1 MFKSIK
7 EFLENLFKTGRS
19 GITTTE
25 QATEAARKLKE
36 ASEESVKKTGL
47 GDPAL
52 TGKYDETTPPG
63 QFKEQTPIIDEE
75 GNVVTRTFSY
85 NPETFTETQMRTG
98 VGSFSDDALTERYE
112 ELRKAGRLL
121 DEGYDD
127 AMTLEEFIIKERNI
141 TPEARAAELR
151 EKGRILS
158 TETAVAKFEEAAD
171 DMVLTNQGRIPRA
184 EYEILKARDERL
196 GITGGEKI
204 KLIEEGPPSN
214 EEILKNVTE
223 QGKIESAADT
233 LTVQRKIDT
242 EEISYV
248 RDLAKATGRDPVE
261 IRRMIADKMNA
272 GYAPGDPKRVAAYD
286 TARIKAYIETQ
297 TAMDGK
303 QFIEELIEETMELP
317 RAIDPTGDP
326 ILDDLIRSERA
337 ALEEGRGVLQTIR
350 EDADKVRDM
359 LINMGIDVS
368 DINFDI
374 IKNSDDFLLVKE
386 EAAKLQDAMKSIMGG
401 SMDELAK
408 SGNIEKAMKSLEEQV
423 MADIA
428 RGKAALEKART
439 PAEGEAIISDLQKIE
454 QAYQDAIKTGVY
466 KPLFGAGGRTLNAT
480 GGRIGFDEGGGP
492 KMSRRGFLGAMG
504 AGLASLFMPRAGKEI
519 AEIVAKGATKTPLT
533 AEGMPIWFPSLVDK
547 IRKEGKLRKADYAS
561 MKSGEGVDMYTFTD
575 PSLPNKQIFMEEDL
589 QTGAITISGRGDD
602 MQIAELRFIPGQ
614 ENIQVGSKGTRTTK
628 EPNAFEAEEFMK
640 GPGEGIGDY
649 ENFGGMDDLR
659 FGVDSWAGLVKS
671 PEQKLKEAADKFGET
686 QRNPTPNVDVDEFAK
701 GGRVGYNMGGG
712 VQTLFRRKA
721 S

>member
-1 MFKSIK
+1 
-7 EFLENLFKTGRS
+7 
-19 GITTTE
+19 
-25 QATEAARKLKE
+25 
-36 ASEESVKKTGL
+36 
-47 GDPAL
+47 
-52 TGKYDETTPPG
+52 
-63 QFKEQTPIIDEE
+63 
-75 GNVVTRTFSY
+75 
-85 NPETFTETQMRTG
+85 MRTG
-98 VGSFSDDALTERYE
+98 VGGFSDDALTERYE
-112 ELRKAGRLL
+112 ELRKAGRLS

-151 EKGRILS
+151 EKGRI
-158 TETAVAKFEEAAD
+158 ETIEPAPKGATF
-171 DMVLTNQGRIPRA
+171 
-184 EYEILKARDERL
+184 
-196 GITGGEKI
+196 
-204 KLIEEGPPSN
+204 EEGPPSN

-261 IRRMIADKMNA
+261 IRRMIADKMNE
-272 GYAPGDPKRVAAYD
+272 GYLPRDPKRVAAYE
-286 TARIKAYIETQ
+286 TARIKAYIESQ
-297 TAMDGK
+297 VAMDGN
-303 QFIEELIEETMELP
+303 FVDELIEETMELP

-401 SMDELAK
+401 GMDELAK

-466 KPLFGAGGRTLNAT
+466 KPLFGSGDRTLNAK

-519 AEIVAKGATKTPLT
+519 AEVVAKGATKTPLT

-547 IRKEGKLRKADYAS
+547 IRKEGKLKKADYAS
-561 MKSGEGVDMYTFTD
+561 AKAGEGVDMYTFTD

-602 MQIAELRFIPGQ
+602 MQIAELRFVPGQ
-614 ENIQVGSKGTRTTK
+614 ESITVGEKGTRKSK

-659 FGVDSWAGLVKS
+659 FGVESWANLVTS
-671 PEQKLKEAADKFGET
+671 PQQRLIKAAEEFTET
-686 QRNPTPNVDVDEFAK
+686 QKNPTPNVDVDEFAK

>member
-1 MFKSIK
+1 MIERFRK
-7 EFLENLFKTGRS
+7 FLQNLFKGSDTG
-19 GITTTE
+19 IKQTTPA
-25 QATEAARKLKE
+25 QQLKE
-36 ASEESVKKTGL
+36 SAEEFVKKTDL
-47 GDPAL
+47 GEVA
-52 TGKYDETTPPG
+52 GKYDETTKPRE
-63 QFKEQTPIIDEE
+63 FKEQTPIIDQE
-75 GNVVTRTFSY
+75 GNVKTRVFSY

-98 VGSFSDDALTERYE
+98 VGGFSDSALTERYE
-112 ELRKAGRLL
+112 ELRKAGRLS

-151 EKGRILS
+151 EKGRI
-158 TETAVAKFEEAAD
+158 ETIEPAPKGATF
-171 DMVLTNQGRIPRA
+171 
-184 EYEILKARDERL
+184 
-196 GITGGEKI
+196 
-204 KLIEEGPPSN
+204 EEGPPSN

-261 IRRMIADKMNA
+261 IRRMIADKMNE
-272 GYAPGDPKRVAAYD
+272 GYLPRDPKRVAAYE
-286 TARIKAYIETQ
+286 TARIKAYIESQ
-297 TAMDGK
+297 VAMDGN
-303 QFIEELIEETMELP
+303 FVDELIEETMELP

-401 SMDELAK
+401 GMDELAK

-466 KPLFGAGGRTLNAT
+466 KPLFGSGDRTLNAK

-547 IRKEGKLRKADYAS
+547 IRKEGKLKKADYAS
-561 MKSGEGVDMYTFTD
+561 AKAGEGVDMYTFTD

-602 MQIAELRFIPGQ
+602 MQIAELRFVPGQ
-614 ENIQVGSKGTRTTK
+614 ESITVGEKGTRKSK

-659 FGVDSWAGLVKS
+659 FGVESWANLVTS
-671 PEQKLKEAADKFGET
+671 PQQRLIKAAEEFTET
-686 QRNPTPNVDVDEFAK
+686 QKNPTPNVDVDEFAK

>member
-1 MFKSIK
+1 MIERFRK
-7 EFLENLFKTGRS
+7 FLQNLFKGSDTG
-19 GITTTE
+19 IKQTTPA
-25 QATEAARKLKE
+25 QQLKE
-36 ASEESVKKTGL
+36 SAEEFVKKTDL

-98 VGSFSDDALTERYE
+98 VGGFSDRALREQYFE
-112 ELRKAGRLL
+112 EGF
-121 DEGYDD
+121 DD
-127 AMTLEEFIIKERNI
+127 VMSLEEYIIMKRNI
-141 TPEARAAELR
+141 TPETRAAELR
-151 EKGRILS
+151 EKGRI
-158 TETAVAKFEEAAD
+158 ETIEPAPKGATF
-171 DMVLTNQGRIPRA
+171 
-184 EYEILKARDERL
+184 
-196 GITGGEKI
+196 
-204 KLIEEGPPSN
+204 EEGPPSN

-272 GYAPGDPKRVAAYD
+272 GYAPGDPKRVAAYE

-297 TAMDGK
+297 VAMDGR
-303 QFIEELIEETMELP
+303 QFIDELIEETMELP

-350 EDADKVRDM
+350 DDADKVRDM

-423 MADIA
+423 SADIA
-428 RGKAALEKART
+428 RGKAALEKAKT

-466 KPLFGAGGRTLNAT
+466 KPLFGAGDRTLNAK

-519 AEIVAKGATKTPLT
+519 AEVVAKGATKAPLT

-561 MKSGEGVDMYTFTD
+561 AKAGEGVDSYTFTD

-602 MQIAELRFIPGQ
+602 MQIAELRFIPG
-614 ENIQVGSKGTRTTK
+614 EESITVGERGTRKSK

-659 FGVDSWAGLVKS
+659 FGVESWANLVTS
-671 PEQKLKEAADKFGET
+671 PQQRLIKAAEEFTET
-686 QRNPTPNVDVDEFAK
+686 QKNPTPNVDVDEFAK

>member
-1 MFKSIK
+1 MIERFRK
-7 EFLENLFKTGRS
+7 FLQNLFKGSDTG
-19 GITTTE
+19 IKQTTPA
-25 QATEAARKLKE
+25 QQLKE
-36 ASEESVKKTGL
+36 SAEEFVKKTDL
-47 GDPAL
+47 GEVA
-52 TGKYDETTPPG
+52 GKYDETTKPRE
-63 QFKEQTPIIDEE
+63 FKEQTPIIDQE
-75 GNVVTRTFSY
+75 GNVKTRVFSY

-98 VGSFSDDALTERYE
+98 VGGFSDDALTERYE
-112 ELRKAGRLL
+112 ELRKAGRLS

-151 EKGRILS
+151 EKGRI
-158 TETAVAKFEEAAD
+158 ETIEPAPKGATF
-171 DMVLTNQGRIPRA
+171 
-184 EYEILKARDERL
+184 
-196 GITGGEKI
+196 
-204 KLIEEGPPSN
+204 EEGPPSN

-261 IRRMIADKMNA
+261 IRRMIADKMNE
-272 GYAPGDPKRVAAYD
+272 GYLPRDPKRVAAYE
-286 TARIKAYIETQ
+286 TARIKAYIESQ
-297 TAMDGK
+297 VAMDGN
-303 QFIEELIEETMELP
+303 FVDELIEETMELP

-401 SMDELAK
+401 GMDELAK

-466 KPLFGAGGRTLNAT
+466 KPLFGSGDRTLNAK

-547 IRKEGKLRKADYAS
+547 IRKEGKLKKADYAS
-561 MKSGEGVDMYTFTD
+561 AKAGEGVDMYTFTD

-602 MQIAELRFIPGQ
+602 MQIAELRFVPGQ
-614 ENIQVGSKGTRTTK
+614 ESITVGEKGTRKSK

-659 FGVDSWAGLVKS
+659 FGVESWANLVTS
-671 PEQKLKEAADKFGET
+671 PQQRLIKAAEEFTET
-686 QRNPTPNVDVDEFAK
+686 QKNPTPNVDVDEFAK

>member
-1 MFKSIK
+1 MIERFRK
-7 EFLENLFKTGRS
+7 FLQNLFKGSDTG
-19 GITTTE
+19 IKQTTPA
-25 QATEAARKLKE
+25 QQLKE
-36 ASEESVKKTGL
+36 SAEEFVKKTDL
-47 GDPAL
+47 GEVA
-52 TGKYDETTPPG
+52 GKYDETTKPRE
-63 QFKEQTPIIDEE
+63 FKEQTPIIDQE
-75 GNVVTRTFSY
+75 GNVKTRVFSY

-98 VGSFSDDALTERYE
+98 VGGFSDDALTERYE
-112 ELRKAGRLL
+112 ELRKAGRLS

-151 EKGRILS
+151 EKGRI
-158 TETAVAKFEEAAD
+158 ETIEPAPKGATF
-171 DMVLTNQGRIPRA
+171 
-184 EYEILKARDERL
+184 
-196 GITGGEKI
+196 
-204 KLIEEGPPSN
+204 EEGPPSN

-261 IRRMIADKMNA
+261 IRRMIADKMNE
-272 GYAPGDPKRVAAYD
+272 GYLPRDPKRVAAYE
-286 TARIKAYIETQ
+286 TARIKAYIESQ
-297 TAMDGK
+297 VAMDGN
-303 QFIEELIEETMELP
+303 FVDELIEETMELP

-401 SMDELAK
+401 GMDELAK

-454 QAYQDAIKTGVY
+454 EAYQDAIKTGVY
-466 KPLFGAGGRTLNAT
+466 KPLFGSGDRTLNAK

-547 IRKEGKLRKADYAS
+547 IRKEGKLKKADYAS
-561 MKSGEGVDMYTFTD
+561 AKAGEGVDMYTFTD

-602 MQIAELRFIPGQ
+602 MQIAELRFVPGQ
-614 ENIQVGSKGTRTTK
+614 ESITVGEKGTRKSK

-659 FGVDSWAGLVKS
+659 FGVESWANLVTS
-671 PEQKLKEAADKFGET
+671 PQQRLIKAAEEFTET
-686 QRNPTPNVDVDEFAK
+686 QKNPTPNVDVDEFAK

>member
-1 MFKSIK
+1 
-7 EFLENLFKTGRS
+7 
-19 GITTTE
+19 
-25 QATEAARKLKE
+25 
-36 ASEESVKKTGL
+36 
-47 GDPAL
+47 
-52 TGKYDETTPPG
+52 
-63 QFKEQTPIIDEE
+63 
-75 GNVVTRTFSY
+75 
-85 NPETFTETQMRTG
+85 
-98 VGSFSDDALTERYE
+98 
-112 ELRKAGRLL
+112 
-121 DEGYDD
+121 
-127 AMTLEEFIIKERNI
+127 
-141 TPEARAAELR
+141 
-151 EKGRILS
+151 
-158 TETAVAKFEEAAD
+158 
-171 DMVLTNQGRIPRA
+171 
-184 EYEILKARDERL
+184 
-196 GITGGEKI
+196 
-204 KLIEEGPPSN
+204 
-214 EEILKNVTE
+214 
-223 QGKIESAADT
+223 
-233 LTVQRKIDT
+233 
-242 EEISYV
+242 
-248 RDLAKATGRDPVE
+248 
-261 IRRMIADKMNA
+261 
-272 GYAPGDPKRVAAYD
+272 
-286 TARIKAYIETQ
+286 
-297 TAMDGK
+297 
-303 QFIEELIEETMELP
+303 
-317 RAIDPTGDP
+317 
-326 ILDDLIRSERA
+326 
-337 ALEEGRGVLQTIR
+337 
-350 EDADKVRDM
+350 
-359 LINMGIDVS
+359 
-368 DINFDI
+368 
-374 IKNSDDFLLVKE
+374 
-386 EAAKLQDAMKSIMGG
+386 MGG

-423 MADIA
+423 SADIA

-466 KPLFGAGGRTLNAT
+466 KPLFGAGDRTLNAK

-547 IRKEGKLRKADYAS
+547 IRKEGKLRKADYAAT
-561 MKSGEGVDMYTFTD
+561 KSGEGVDMYTFTD

-614 ENIQVGSKGTRTTK
+614 ENIQVGPKGTRTTK